1 MQLRTVLRHPA
12 SRLAASL
19 AGLSLLASCGGGDP
33 YAGLWDGDMTAQRQ
47 VTAVVLGDGDYYMLY
62 SQPGRPSV
70 MGGLVQGS
78 GDFQGATFTS
88 ADARDYSWEVVT
100 FPPVSGKAAP
110 LSAKVSPRQSVSGSA
125 GAKSFTVRHTR
136 DLDDDARIAD
146 IAGSH
151 VGTVMFA
158 LGPRAATFNVTA
170 TGQVSTS
177 INGCTITGVATPRG
191 DTEAFDLVMTFGGA
205 PCVFPGVSFKGI
217 AFYRADTR
225 QLQAA
230 VINKT
235 YQQAIGFSGIKQ

>member
-1 MQLRTVLRHPA
+1 MKMRNVVRRPVIK
-12 SRLAASL
+12 LAASL

-33 YAGLWDGDMTAQRQ
+33 YAGLWDGDMSTQRQ

-62 SQPGRPSV
+62 SQPGKPSV
-70 MGGLVQGS
+70 MGGLVQGT

-88 ADARDYSWEVVT
+88 ADARDYNWEV
-100 FPPVSGKAAP
+100 FGAPGKSAP
-110 LSAKVSPRQSVSGSA
+110 LSAKVSPRQSVTGSA
-125 GAKSFTVRHTR
+125 GARTFTVRHTR

-170 TGQVSTS
+170 TGQVSTL
-177 INGCTITGVATPRG
+177 INGCTITGVVTPRG
-191 DTEAFDLVMTFGGA
+191 DTEAFDLVMTFGGY
-205 PCVFPGVSFKGI
+205 PCVFPNVSFSGI
-217 AFYRADTR
+217 AFYRQGSR

-230 VINKT
+230 ILNKT